1 MRKNTCI
8 EQYNCK
14 ESLNLDAINRE
25 IATQTIIEIGE
36 GAGCSDDKYLGTFEG
51 MGWLR

>member
-1 MRKNTCI
+1 
-8 EQYNCK
+8 
-14 ESLNLDAINRE
+14 LDAINRE

-51 MGWLR
+51 MGWLRWELSPIQLRA